1 LVPARRTTPPD
12 AGQDYKIGKLLG
24 AHAVLLFWS
33 AMNRRQNKWALSTAL
48 ILLLCLSNGSFARS
62 TPKAKTLYQN
72 GQTAEAKDDPITA
85 YEDYYQAWKMEPKN
99 LRYKTAYE
107 RLRFLAA
114 AAHVS
119 RGEKLSAQGDQTG
132 ALTEYLR
139 ALEIDPSNELAHQ
152 DIQKTRDKLSSK
164 PNQET
169 SIPENKTE
177 ELTEV
182 GSPVQ
187 LKPISNEPLTLHMTE
202 DSKVIYQTVG
212 KAAGINVL
220 FDPEYTSKRITVD
233 IANVSLLD
241 ALRIVGVSSGTF
253 WHPVTSNTI
262 FVAMNTRAKRQ
273 ELEEEAVQTFYL
285 ANIAQQN
292 DLNDIQTA
300 LRNLLVNAKLYGVP
314 SQGAIVMRATP
325 DELLLA
331 QKLINDLDKSRP
343 EVVVDVALLEVNR
356 DKTRTLGIQLPGSF
370 GLQLQPPNAT
380 STSTSTTTTTT
391 TTTTSGTTTGS
402 TTNLTLNNLAH
413 LNATNF
419 AVTVGQATANA
430 LLSDSDTKILQ
441 NPSIRATDGQKAD
454 LKVGERL
461 PVATG
466 SYQTGAAT
474 AVVSSLV
481 NTQFTYMDVGVEIE
495 ITPIVHYDRD
505 VTLKIKLVTSEESG
519 TSNIGGITEPII
531 SQRTSEQVVRLKDG
545 EVNILGGFLQK
556 QDLTT
561 IGGTPG
567 LGELP
572 ILKWIFASNQHEVQD
587 DEIIFLITPHVVR
600 AADISPLN
608 LQEIDTGTGANVE
621 LRRISAPANGHAS
634 ETDGLPPGLQPH
646 NTAPPAGA
654 APAAAGTPAAAA
666 PPGSPAGSTTAPP
679 AAGSVSLQ
687 LIPPPVAPKVGGS
700 FQVAVKL
707 TGGKDIF
714 SVPMQLH
721 YDHSKLALINVDT
734 GDYLGHDGQAIALVH
749 RDDGVG
755 NVVISASR
763 PPGVAGVNGS
773 GTVCLLTFQANAAG
787 DAALQI
793 IRASAKNSAQQA
805 VNIAGSQTAV
815 RVQ

>member
-1 LVPARRTTPPD
+1 
-12 AGQDYKIGKLLG
+12 
-24 AHAVLLFWS
+24 
-33 AMNRRQNKWALSTAL
+33 MNRRQKNGALSTAL
-48 ILLLCLSNGSFARS
+48 TLLLCLGICCFAAS
-62 TPKAKTLYQN
+62 GPKPKTLYEQ

-85 YEDYYQAWKMEPKN
+85 YEDYYQAFKKEPKN

-107 RLRFLAA
+107 RLRFLAGS
-114 AAHVS
+114 AHVT
-119 RGEKLSAQGDQTG
+119 RGEKLMAQNDITG
-132 ALTEYLR
+132 ALTEFMR

-152 DIQKTRDKLSSK
+152 DIEHAREKLATPV

-169 SIPENKTE
+169 SIPENKAE
-177 ELTEV
+177 ELSQV

-187 LKPISNEPLTLHMTE
+187 LKPISSEPLTLHMTE
-202 DSKVIYQTVG
+202 DSKVVYATVG

-241 ALRIVGVSSGTF
+241 GLRIVGVSSGTF
-253 WHPVTSNTI
+253 WHPVTANTI

-285 ANIAQQN
+285 ANTAQQN

-314 SQGAIVMRATP
+314 SQSAIVMRATP

-356 DKTRTLGIQLPGSF
+356 DKTRTIGIQLPGTVSV
-370 GLQLQPPNAT
+370 QLQPPNAT
-380 STSTSTTTTTT
+380 TTTTGTT
-391 TTTTSGTTTGS
+391 TTGTTTTGTTTTGT

-419 AVTVGQATANA
+419 AVTIGQATANL
-430 LLSDSDTKILQ
+430 LLSDSDTKVLQ

-454 LKVGERL
+454 LKIGERI

-481 NTQFTYMDVGVEIE
+481 NTQFTYLDVGVEIE
-495 ITPIVHYDRD
+495 ITPVVHYDRD
-505 VTLKIKLVTSEESG
+505 VTLKIKIVSSQEEGS
-519 TSNIGGITEPII
+519 TNIGGITEPII
-531 SQRTSEQVVRLKDG
+531 SQRTADQVVRLKEG

-556 QDLTT
+556 QDLIT
-561 IGGTPG
+561 IGGTPF

-572 ILKWIFASNQHEVQD
+572 ILKYIFSSTSHEVQD
-587 DEIIFLITPHVVR
+587 DEIIFMLTPHVVR
-600 AADISPLN
+600 ATDISPLN
-608 LQEIDTGTGANVE
+608 LQEIDTGTGSNVE
-621 LRRISAPANGHAS
+621 LRRISAPVNGQAGGMS
-634 ETDGLPPGLQPH
+634 GLPPGLQPH
-646 NTAPPAGA
+646 TPP
-654 APAAAGTPAAAA
+654 PPVAGTPAAA
-666 PPGSPAGSTTAPP
+666 PP
-679 AAGSVSLQ
+679 APLIPGSVSLQ
-687 LIPPPVAPKVGGS
+687 IAPPAATPKVGGT
-700 FQVAVKL
+700 FQVAVNL
-707 TGGKDIF
+707 TGGQDVF

-721 YDHSKLALINVDT
+721 YDNSKLVLINVD
-734 GDYLGHDGQAIALVH
+734 GGSYLGHDGQAIALVH
-749 RDDGVG
+749 RDDGAG

-763 PPGVAGVNGS
+763 PPGVGGVNGA
-773 GTVCLLTFQANAAG
+773 GTVCVLTFQANVAG
-787 DAALQI
+787 DASVQI

-805 VNIAGSQTAV
+805 INIAGSQTAV
-815 RVQ
+815 HVQ

>member
-1 LVPARRTTPPD
+1 
-12 AGQDYKIGKLLG
+12 
-24 AHAVLLFWS
+24 
-33 AMNRRQNKWALSTAL
+33 MNRRQKNYWALSAAL
-48 ILLLCLSNGSFARS
+48 TLLLCLSHTCLAKPPS
-62 TPKAKTLYQN
+62 KAKGLYAA
-72 GQTAEAKDDPITA
+72 GQTAEAKDDAIMA
-85 YEDYYQAWKMEPKN
+85 YEDYYQAWKLEPKN

-107 RLRFLAA
+107 RVRFVAA
-114 AAHVS
+114 SAHVS
-119 RGEKLSAQGDQTG
+119 KGEKLLAQNSITD
-132 ALTEYLR
+132 ALTEFLR

-152 DIQKTRDKLSSK
+152 DIQKARDQLSSPK
-164 PNQET
+164 ANQET
-169 SIPENKTE
+169 SIPENKSE
-177 ELTEV
+177 ELSEV

-202 DSKVIYQTVG
+202 DSKVVYQTVG

-220 FDPEYTSKRITVD
+220 FDPEYTSKRIQVD

-253 WHPVTSNTI
+253 WHPVTNNTI

-285 ANIAQQN
+285 GNTAQQN

-314 SQGAIVMRATP
+314 SQSAIVMRATP

-356 DKTRTLGIQLPGSF
+356 DRTRTIGIQLPGTA
-370 GLQLQPPNAT
+370 GVQLQQANAT
-380 STSTSTTTTTT
+380 S
-391 TTTTSGTTTGS
+391 TTTSGTGTTGTTGTTTGTTTNS

-413 LNATNF
+413 LNANNF
-419 AVTVGQATANA
+419 AVTIGAATANF
-430 LLSDSDTKILQ
+430 LLSDSDTKVLQ

-454 LKVGERL
+454 LKIGERI

-481 NTQFTYMDVGVEIE
+481 NTQFTYLDVGVEIE

-505 VTLKIKLVTSEESG
+505 VTLKIKIVSSQELGST
-519 TSNIGGITEPII
+519 NIGGITEPII
-531 SQRTSEQVVRLKDG
+531 SQRTADQVVRLKEG

-556 QDLTT
+556 QDLITV
-561 IGGTPG
+561 GGWPF

-572 ILKWIFASNQHEVQD
+572 ILKYVFASTAHEVQD
-587 DEIIFLITPHVVR
+587 DEIIFMLTPHVVR
-600 AADISPLN
+600 ATEIDPMN
-608 LQEIDTGTGANVE
+608 LQEIDTGTGTNVE
-621 LRRISAPANGHAS
+621 LRRVSTPVGGHAS
-634 ETDGLPPGLQPH
+634 GTDGLPPGLQPH
-646 NTAPPAGA
+646 TVPPAA
-654 APAAAGTPAAAA
+654 TSPAAAA
-666 PPGSPAGSTTAPP
+666 APGPAPPGSATSGSIAAGSAPGP
-679 AAGSVSLQ
+679 APGSVSLQ
-687 LIPPPVAPKVGGS
+687 IAPPSAPPKVGGT
-700 FQVAVKL
+700 FQVAVNL
-707 TGGKDIF
+707 SGGKDIF

-721 YDHSKLALINVDT
+721 YDNSKLALINVDT
-734 GDYLGHDGQAIALVH
+734 GDFLGHDGQSIALVH

-763 PPGVAGVNGS
+763 PPGVAGVSGT
-773 GTVCLLTFQANAAG
+773 GTVCVLTFQANAAG

-805 VNIAGSQTAV
+805 VNIAGSQTV
-815 RVQ
+815 VHVP